1 MNLPKAHSFR
11 PCSVSDKEACLAI
24 FDANCPAYFAP
35 NERDDYEEFLDT
47 QPSSYEVCIVKDVV
61 AGAFGLMGDEVLRKS
76 LNWILIDPGLQG
88 FGIGSAIMDRVV
100 TIGRD
105 SGLSLLDI
113 AASHKSAPFFARFGA
128 VTETVIEDGWGPEM
142 TRVNMV
148 LHL

>member
-1 MNLPKAHSFR
+1 MNSDNAHSFR
-11 PCSVSDKEACLAI
+11 PYSVSDKGACLAI
-24 FDANCPAYFAP
+24 FDANCPANFAP
-35 NERDDYEEFLDT
+35 NERDDYKTFLDT
-47 QPSSYEVCIVKDVV
+47 NPAAYEVCIVNDVV
-61 AGAFGLMGDEVLRKS
+61 AGAFGLIGDDVQRKS
-76 LNWILIDPGLQG
+76 LNWILIDPSLQG

-128 VTETVIEDGWGPEM
+128 VSETVVEDGWGPGM

>member
-1 MNLPKAHSFR
+1 VN
-11 PCSVSDKEACLAI
+11 
-24 FDANCPAYFAP
+24 
-35 NERDDYEEFLDT
+35 
-47 QPSSYEVCIVKDVV
+47 DVV
-61 AGAFGLMGDEVLRKS
+61 AGAFGLIGDDVQRQS
-76 LNWILIDPGLQG
+76 LNWILIDPNLQG

-113 AASHKSAPFFARFGA
+113 AASQKSEPFFAKFGA
-128 VTETVIEDGWGPEM
+128 VMESVVEDGWGPGM